1 MRMRG
6 LLGAMGAL
14 AAIVAAIHA
23 APAASAQTGAPSG
36 TQAAAALASERQALV
51 RARAQARE
59 AKARSEAFERSAA
72 ASEAEADRARNRAAA
87 VAARIQQ
94 AEADLRGAQA
104 RVAILAAMQ
113 RAQARRLAAQ
123 QEPIARLTA
132 GLQLM
137 AHRPPILALIQ
148 PGSITDAVHLRMMLA
163 KVMPV
168 IARRTA
174 GLRAALAQ
182 SRALQA
188 DAEQARTSLA
198 RSYGELTRRR
208 AELAR
213 LETQKRIASRQ
224 YRDNAAEQTERA
236 LAMSEDARDIVDLM
250 QRMEGADAVRAALIR
265 LPGPILRPARPGEV
279 SQLPAA
285 QAAQAAQASS
295 TPTYRLPAVGDIVTG
310 FGELSN
316 SGVRS
321 RGLTIATQPGATVVA
336 PAGGLVAFAGP
347 FRDYGQIVIIDHGTG
362 WTSLIT
368 HMRRLSVAVGETVRQ
383 GDPIGV
389 TASVRPQV
397 TIELRREDRPVDIA
411 AMMR

>member
-1 MRMRG
+1 MSVEGSAMRMRG
-6 LLGAMGAL
+6 LLGAMAAFAAVL
-14 AAIVAAIHA
+14 AATL
-23 APAASAQTGAPSG
+23 PATGASAQT
-36 TQAAAALASERQALV
+36 AASLVAERQALV

-132 GLQLM
+132 GLQIM

-188 DAEQARTSLA
+188 DADQARASLA
-198 RSYGELTRRR
+198 RSHDELTRRR

-265 LPGPILRPARPGEV
+265 LPGPTLRPARPGEV

-285 QAAQAAQASS
+285 QAVQAPSA
-295 TPTYRLPAVGDIVTG
+295 PTYRLPAIGDIVTG

-368 HMRRLSVAVGETVRQ
+368 HMRRLSVALGETVRQ